1 MLKVWYNG
9 LVIKQVH
16 FYFRGDRMNAK
27 DIGDLISQVGFPVV
41 VTLLL
46 LYQQMK
52 TSDSYYQLIEQV
64 KNLVENNTKVLDTI
78 VEKQNN
84 ESK

>member
-1 MLKVWYNG
+1 MTP
-9 LVIKQVH
+9 
-16 FYFRGDRMNAK
+16 K

-64 KNLVENNTKVLDTI
+64 KNLVENNTKILNAIIEKTI
-78 VEKQNN
+78 N

>member
-1 MLKVWYNG
+1 
-9 LVIKQVH
+9 
-16 FYFRGDRMNAK
+16 MNPK
-27 DIGDLISQVGFPVV
+27 DIADLISQVGFPVV
-41 VTLLL
+41 VTMLL

-64 KNLVENNTKVLDTI
+64 KNLVENNTKVLDAI

>member
-1 MLKVWYNG
+1 MTP
-9 LVIKQVH
+9 
-16 FYFRGDRMNAK
+16 K

-52 TSDSYYQLIEQV
+52 TNDGYYQLIEQV
-64 KNLVENNTKVLDTI
+64 KNLVENNTRVLNEI
-78 VEKQNN
+78 VGKQN
-84 ESK
+84 EGK

>member
-1 MLKVWYNG
+1 
-9 LVIKQVH
+9 
-16 FYFRGDRMNAK
+16 
-27 DIGDLISQVGFPVV
+27 
-41 VTLLL
+41 
-46 LYQQMK
+46 MK

>member
-1 MLKVWYNG
+1 MSE
-9 LVIKQVH
+9 
-16 FYFRGDRMNAK
+16 K
-27 DIGDLISQVGFPVV
+27 DIADFISQVGFPVV

-52 TSDSYYQLIEQV
+52 TSDSYYQLIQQV
-64 KNLVENNTKVLDTI
+64 RTLVENNTKVLDMI
-78 VEKQNN
+78 MDKEKTND

>member
-1 MLKVWYNG
+1 
-9 LVIKQVH
+9 
-16 FYFRGDRMNAK
+16 MNAK